1 MDNYVPDDK
10 LDKTPF
16 APELA
21 QRLEK
26 LGFEKKDATGDTYYF
41 EVLLNAWD
49 ENEIGLQIEITNW
62 NTNQALAVG
71 EDDNGKELFS
81 FQGPPDY
88 VVSKLEPILP
98 KLTKKQQQQHQKNKE
113 KWEIEGEPTIGG
125 GTLPPK
131 WGGNR
136 GGYSGNN
143 LGSQMRE
150 EAQDDSNQDL
160 KQRLASLYKSMA
172 KRLGIKTAPRVVFT
186 QNQANASKPFGLTAF
201 YNQMERSIKVY
212 ITDRHPTD
220 ILRSFA
226 HELIHH
232 WQNEHG
238 ALPPQNAGQAHYA
251 QKDPVLRKREMEA
264 YLLGNILF
272 RDWQDENRYGA
283 INEGVDYST
292 RDEVQS
298 AIRKTLFDLV
308 KTNAEHSFH
317 EEVITKSELKALI
330 VERIGEAIKKT
341 QTHGKYKPDYAQ
353 WQKMYDKKQR
363 DQKMR
368 AMKYYHI
375 GFPFKEEGK
384 KDRDHYCWYWDEM
397 RHDIVA
403 KQGFSHG
410 EHFGNEAYL
419 HFRGRYD
426 LKTKEL
432 SLTVPEYGK
441 LQITGDLKQDVPPE
455 MLQALNKKF
464 HHPKIEYFPFKV

>member
-10 LDKTPF
+10 LAKIPF
-16 APELA
+16 SPELA
-21 QRLEK
+21 QRLER
-26 LGFEKKDATGDTYYF
+26 LGFKKGETGDTYYF
-41 EVLLNAWD
+41 EVLLNAWE
-49 ENEIGLQIEITNW
+49 ENETGLEIEISNW

-71 EDDNGKELFS
+71 QDDDGKELFS

-88 VVSKLEPILP
+88 VISKLEPILP
-98 KLTKKQQQQHQKNKE
+98 QLTQRQHQQHKKNQE
-113 KWEIEGEPTIGG
+113 KWKKEGEPLIGG
-125 GTLPPK
+125 GRSLPGDDNP
-131 WGGNR
+131 R
-136 GGYSGNN
+136 FR
-143 LGSQMRE
+143 MRE

-212 ITDRHPTD
+212 ITGRHPTD

-283 INEGVDYST
+283 INESVDYST
-292 RDEVQS
+292 RDEVHT

-308 KTNAEHSFH
+308 KTNAENSFH
-317 EEVITKSELKALI
+317 EEVITKSELKKLI

-353 WQKMYDKKQR
+353 WQKMYSKKQH

-368 AMKYYHI
+368 ALKYYHI
-375 GFPFKEEGK
+375 GFPFKSEGK
-384 KDRDHYCWYWDEM
+384 KDKDHYCWYWDEM
-397 RHDIVA
+397 RHDIVM

-410 EHFGNEAYL
+410 EHFGNEAYM

-426 LKTKEL
+426 MKTKEL
-432 SLTVPEYGK
+432 SLTVPEYGAMN
-441 LQITGDLKQDVPPE
+441 ITGKLEDDVPPE
-455 MLQALNKKF
+455 LLQALNKKF